1 MEKVKFTH
9 IDHSARVRL
18 GLTGSAGLAK
28 YVLADSIEK
37 LGRDHTKSDNG
48 WVDIDKMYLAD
59 FAEISRSTIF
69 RGIADLI
76 KLGILEKDDY
86 SRLRTTRKWFENVTV
101 TEEDRKKV
109 RRELSA
115 GKSKKA
121 ESKKETENGEETKT
135 NKENNNNA

>member
-9 IDHSARVRL
+9 IDHAARVRL

-69 RGIADLI
+69 RGIAELI

-101 TEEDRKKV
+101 TEETRKKV
-109 RRELSA
+109 RSEI
-115 GKSKKA
+115 GKKINKNN
-121 ESKKETENGEETKT
+121 EGENG
-135 NKENNNNA
+135 KE